1 MYYTQCYED
10 HNRGAEGGYGDF
22 PLCSAE
28 LEVHVHTHTCL
39 LVLPNLTLS
48 PLTPSIFFLIL
59 FSPYSVLTGKHG
71 CSIKYS

>member
-28 LEVHVHTHTCL
+28 LEVHTHTCPIL
-39 LVLPNLTLS
+39 LS
-48 PLTPSIFFLIL
+48 PSSSCDCNPTLLR
-59 FSPYSVLTGKHG
+59 
-71 CSIKYS
+71 